1 MATQASCKYLQQN
14 QDFPMSPNPFD
25 RFIESIRRSDTP
37 FTMFLLLA
45 TVAAFTISLFN
56 QGAAYLVGAFGF
68 VAPSHLAQPWRMFT
82 YPVLTLFP
90 DILGLLFNGLGLWF
104 LGGSLERSWSTR
116 GFAAFWLALSAVT
129 ALSMSLGAAIAGGAL
144 GVGAFL
150 PIAAMFITWAMLNP
164 EMTIHFYG
172 IIPVKAKWM
181 ALGTAL
187 YLFFSY
193 AAVHPTLGFF
203 ALGGSAF
210 GFWWTRFVVGSSPF
224 SSFSGRMGGGY
235 PAPPRQDTFFGGA
248 GKPSGSSSP
257 RGANGSNGPKKPKK
271 ILTPLDDKKTWKDM
285 GPLAAYQRYRRR
297 KQFERLLD
305 DE

>member
-1 MATQASCKYLQQN
+1 
-14 QDFPMSPNPFD
+14 MSPNPFD

-56 QGAAYLVGAFGF
+56 QGAAFLVGAFGF
-68 VAPSHLAQPWRMFT
+68 VAPHHLAQPWRMFT

-129 ALSMSLGAAIAGGAL
+129 ALSMSLGAAIAGGGI

-193 AAVHPTLGFF
+193 AAGHPLLGFF

-210 GFWWTRFVVGSSPF
+210 GFWWTRFFVGSSPF
-224 SSFSGRMGGGY
+224 SSFSGRIGGGY

-248 GKPSGSSSP
+248 GKASGSSSP
-257 RGANGSNGPKKPKK
+257 RGADGSKKPKK